1 MGQNHSPSAPLSP
14 SPAED
19 ELRTGSETS
28 LRASAGATVTSLIKH
43 TQVLL
48 ISNVEVR
55 VCLTYPSAF
64 EYSCINTFYSLHGVL
79 ELKLF
84 AHLRYK

>member
-28 LRASAGATVTSLIKH
+28 LRASAGATVTSLIKQI
-43 TQVLL
+43 QVLL
-48 ISNVEVR
+48 ISNVDRLNEVR
-55 VCLTYPSAF
+55 VCWTYSSVF
-64 EYSCINTFYSLHGVL
+64 D
-79 ELKLF
+79 
-84 AHLRYK
+84 